1 MSDAEDSPF
10 KGFAHPQSV
19 GLTVGIRDRR
29 WAVTIETP
37 DRGPYPPFDEYHQTP
52 MSVADVQRFISGV
65 GLEWQRQ
72 EAGAAGQEELVA
84 TDNGF
89 RVRLTPALDTPLEPE
104 AMVADWEALLG
115 GAP

>member
-1 MSDAEDSPF
+1 MTTAEEFPF

-37 DRGPYPPFDEYHQTP
+37 DRGPYPPFDEYHQHP
-52 MSVADVQRFISGV
+52 MTVADVQRFISGV
-65 GLEWQRQ
+65 GLEWSRQ
-72 EAGAAGQEELVA
+72 EAGAGQEELVA

-89 RVRLTPALDTPLEPE
+89 RVRLTPALEVALEPE
-104 AMVADWEALLG
+104 AMVADWERLLG
-115 GAP
+115 S